1 MNGFLKTNDQS
12 SRNYWVVL
20 TALSILLLVLAALR
34 PLSIPDEGRYADI
47 GRAMLQSGD
56 WLVPRLN
63 GIPFFHKPPMLHW
76 LLAASIATFGVT
88 TWAARVIP
96 ALSACL
102 LLAALHLS
110 SRILAGAAIARRATI
125 MLGTSL
131 SFLIGGQFINHDML
145 VAAWISIAV
154 WCFALAMLRGTRQ
167 HAGLARLGFI
177 ACAIGVLSK
186 GLIGVVLPGLVLV
199 LWILWT
205 RQFRR
210 ALELPWASGIL
221 LFMLITVPW
230 FVIVQHDYPG
240 MFDYLFG
247 TQQLARY
254 IGHNFNNVQPWWF
267 YGAALGVILFP
278 WPVFALTLIGPARGT
293 APGVDPRVVSLCW
306 CWLIAIVIFFSVPSS
321 KLVGYILPVTPPLAL
336 LSALGWQR
344 CIAHRRWSG
353 GAFSGLATLA
363 VVLAIAV
370 NTLAESTTK
379 DKLSNDVA
387 NVLGCAIAKGD
398 SVYTVGGYP
407 HDLPFLAN
415 LASPMVVVQDWSA
428 ARAANEDNWRRELFE
443 GAEFDSNA
451 AGLLQAPDV
460 LESASQVKGHW
471 LVAPRGFHQYSLAGW
486 SEVWRGTGWILYRGT
501 QAGAPAPQPALGS
514 CGRHPASRD
523 GGLPASALGRI
534 LQW

>member
-88 TWAARVIP
+88 TWAARVVP

-167 HAGLARLGFI
+167 HVGLARLGFI

-186 GLIGVVLPGLVLV
+186 GLIGVALPGLVLV

-210 ALELPWASGIL
+210 ALELPWVSGIL

-254 IGHNFNNVQPWWF
+254 INHNFNNVQPWWF

-306 CWLIAIVIFFSVPSS
+306 CWLIAIVIFFSVPNS

-387 NVLGCAIAKGD
+387 NVLGCAIEKED

-428 ARAANEDNWRRELFE
+428 ARASNEDNWRRVLFE

-460 LESASQVKGHW
+460 LESASQVKSHW
-471 LVAPRGFHQYSLAGW
+471 LVAPRGFDQYSLAGW